1 MFYLHW
7 NLGWQKRFLVFDKD
21 VLSSRF
27 INILS
32 VHQIDFYFHG
42 TRARTLA
49 FFDTYSALCM
59 TPLPHLQSCRLQRPR
74 FPRSVSI
81 GIHSPGLPWLTTG
94 SDNDGEAARRLSS
107 SSRVPCAHHWAL
119 GMHAVEPGTA
129 KDVEQC
135 DRRRWMH
142 REKLWRGLSSYQL
155 KKASWCQN
163 TIPCLSYLDT
173 SYMYLVSW
181 LYNEWI
187 VDLKYL

>member
-1 MFYLHW
+1 MLEVHSQLKFNNQGRHKFKCVNECIVVFRLIFIQQNPFRCAFYENAFTGMFYLHW

-81 GIHSPGLPWLTTG
+81 GWWTG
-94 SDNDGEAARRLSS
+94 GRRVSRRGTSDWFSIS
-107 SSRVPCAHHWAL
+107 CFSR
-119 GMHAVEPGTA
+119 G
-129 KDVEQC
+129 KQ
-135 DRRRWMH
+135 
-142 REKLWRGLSSYQL
+142 
-155 KKASWCQN
+155 
-163 TIPCLSYLDT
+163 
-173 SYMYLVSW
+173 
-181 LYNEWI
+181 
-187 VDLKYL
+187 